1 MSTPTTTGTT
11 GTSSSNPYAFLN
23 GSTASTVSAAKEQSD
38 RFLKLLTTQLKNQ
51 DPLNPMDN
59 AQMTS
64 QMAQISTVSGIETLN
79 ASMQAMGTQF
89 VQLQALQG
97 AGMVGRDVLLPGNE
111 LAINTVG
118 GVATGQGSFQIDSAA
133 SSASVDILNGAG
145 AVVNTIQL
153 GAVGKGR
160 HDFSWPAGAVTDKDN
175 YSFQVKATSGGT
187 AVTTTALM
195 RDRVDAVNTGGTT
208 LTLELQ
214 RNGSVDYTT
223 IKALN

>member
-1 MSTPTTTGTT
+1 MSTTTGTT
-11 GTSSSNPYAFLN
+11 STTGTNAYSFLN
-23 GSTASTVSAAKEQSD
+23 GSTATTVSAAKEQSD

-97 AGMVGRDVLLPGNE
+97 AGMVGRDVLLPGNQ
-111 LAINTVG
+111 LAISTVDG
-118 GVATGQGSFQIDSAA
+118 SATGKGSFDIASAA
-133 SSASVDILNGAG
+133 SSVNVDILNGSG
-145 AVVNTIQL
+145 VVVDTLKL
-153 GAVGKGR
+153 GAQDKGR
-160 HDFSWPAGAVTDKDN
+160 HDFSWPAGDVTDQAGYTFK
-175 YSFQVKATSGGT
+175 VTATSGNT
-187 AVTTTALM
+187 ALTATALM
-195 RDRVDAVNTGGTT
+195 RDRVDAVNTGDKT

-214 RNGSVDYTT
+214 RSGAVDYST